1 MSGEPPETNSENHKL
16 SVIEDVETGNRF
28 VVYTTASG
36 THLEPRFD
44 GEEPWFT
51 QRDLATLFGVDVR
64 TVSEHIQ
71 SFTEGGELDDS
82 TIRDFRIVR
91 QEGNRTVE
99 RPITHY
105 GLDVAF
111 YVGYRV
117 NSTEGKIFRRWAT
130 RMLVQL
136 AVHGYVVDKRRLRG
150 DPSRLSK
157 LREIIKE
164 LRSDEA
170 NIYAELRQI
179 LSMCKDYDPKLPETR
194 QFFAH
199 FQDCLLYA
207 IVEKT
212 STEIKMTADA
222 STPNMGLTTWH
233 EDHEY
238 PLQTDATNSKN
249 YLGQLQLEDLNRLV
263 TMVLDFFEDQVS
275 RGWLVS
281 MADADAKLEEI
292 LTVNKRIMLTR
303 FGKVKTERADAHAKA
318 QYKIFDETR
327 RAEWKA
333 NALAELNS
341 KAKALPRPKRKT

>member
-1 MSGEPPETNSENHKL
+1 MTDSDGKPLT
-16 SVIEDVETGNRF
+16 VIEDVETGNHF

-36 THLEPRFD
+36 THLEARFD
-44 GEEPWFT
+44 GDEPWFT
-51 QRDLATLFGVDVR
+51 QRDLATLFGVDIR

-71 SFTEGGELDDS
+71 SFNVDGELDNS

-117 NSTEGKIFRRWAT
+117 NSIEGKLFRRWAT
-130 RMLVQL
+130 QMLVQL
-136 AVHGYVVDKRRLRG
+136 AVNGFVVDKRRLRG
-150 DPSRLSK
+150 DPGRLAK

-164 LRSDEA
+164 LRFDEA
-170 NIYAELRQI
+170 NLYAELRQI
-179 LSMCKDYDPKLPETR
+179 LAMCKDYDPKHKDTR

-207 IVEKT
+207 IT
-212 STEIKMTADA
+212 GNPSAEIKMTADA
-222 STPNMGLTTWH
+222 SKPRMGLMTWH
-233 EDHEY
+233 EDNEY
-238 PLQTDATNSKN
+238 PLQDDVTNSKN
-249 YLGQLQLEDLNRLV
+249 YLGKLQLEDLNRLV
-263 TMVLDFFEDQVS
+263 TMVLDFFDDQVK

-281 MADADAKLEEI
+281 MADADARLEEI
-292 LTVNKRIMLTR
+292 LTVNKRKMLKH
-303 FGKVKTERADAHAKA
+303 FGSVKSERAEAHAKA
-318 QYKIFDETR
+318 QYKIFDHER

-333 NALAELNS
+333 KALAELNA
-341 KAKALPRPKRKT
+341 KAKALPRPKKIK